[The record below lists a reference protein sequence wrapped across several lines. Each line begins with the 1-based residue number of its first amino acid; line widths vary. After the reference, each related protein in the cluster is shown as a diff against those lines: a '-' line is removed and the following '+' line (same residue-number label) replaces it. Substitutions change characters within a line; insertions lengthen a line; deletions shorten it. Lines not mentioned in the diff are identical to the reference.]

1 MVKFRWSFNTNEA
14 TEWLNSMAKQGWALT
29 GFFFGFYRFAECE
42 PGEYIYQVDIAE
54 KMFSVPESYR
64 QFMGEMGVEIVC
76 LWGPWVILRRK
87 AEEGTFELY
96 TDAESTYE
104 HYRKIRNMFQAVS
117 MIEGVG
123 LFYGVTSAVMLK
135 NAVGWVSALLAAVF
149 LAVFL
154 GQILRLNGILAELK
168 NRREHGQGMA
178 SSVSGPRMHTVGIA
192 ICLICCAPF
201 LYSFLHE
208 LGHCIAVWICGGT
221 VTGFQ
226 PFGSDAH
233 MTYKGVVGNLSL
245 AFVDVAGMLLPL
257 ITAAAVLLLCRG
269 SKKHSLLNISLVI
282 MSGEF
287 LLSIISWIV
296 GPLCCL
302 MDLANPGDDLVKFI
316 DNTGFHPIAV
326 SLCATLVFV
335 SMVLLFAKRILG
347 MFDNFS
353 NSVGRKIII
362 LVTSVV
368 VIGQVFGLLFIFTRN
383 NISAEG
389 NFQYT
394 AESSRDSIL
403 WEEFDIDISKAGEY
417 IFYAKWEVDREG
429 VIAAVVLKDEDEIY
443 FDTTGATYLDVES
456 FPFHLDS
463 GSYNLSFYVL
473 NCEEDW
479 LEYSGLVGAEASAI
493 EDFPW
498 QPDGTSTVTGSY
510 RLVYKR

>member
-1 MVKFRWSFNTNEA
+1 MVKFRLNFNTNEV
-14 TEWLNSMAKQGWALT
+14 TEWLNRMAEQGWALT
-29 GFFFGFYRFAECE
+29 GFFFGFHRFVECE

-87 AEEGTFELY
+87 AEEGPFEMY
-96 TDAESTYE
+96 TDVESSFE
-104 HYRKIRNMFQAVS
+104 HYTKIRNLFYVVS

-135 NAVGWVSALLAAVF
+135 NAVGWVFAFLAAVF

-154 GQILRLNGILAELK
+154 GQILRLSGILAELK
-168 NRREHGQGMA
+168 NRREHGPGGA
-178 SSVSGPRMHTVGIA
+178 SSVSGPRMRDGGIA
-192 ICLICCAPF
+192 ICLICCTPF

-233 MTYKGVVGNLSL
+233 MTYKGVVGSLSG
-245 AFVDVAGMLLPL
+245 AFVDVAGTILPL
-257 ITAAAVLLLCRG
+257 MIAAAVLLLYRG

-282 MSGEF
+282 MSGESLF
-287 LLSIISWIV
+287 SIISWIV

-302 MDLANPGDDLVKFI
+302 MNLANPGEDVVKFI
-316 DNTGFHPIAV
+316 DNSGFHPIAV
-326 SLCATLVFV
+326 SLCATLIFV
-335 SMVLLFAKRILG
+335 SMVFLIAKRMLG
-347 MFDNFS
+347 MFDDFS
-353 NSVGRKIII
+353 KSVGRKIII
-362 LVTSVV
+362 LVTSVA
-368 VIGQVFGLLFIFTRN
+368 VIGEMFLLLLTRN
-383 NISAEG
+383 NISVEG
-389 NFQYT
+389 NFQYM
-394 AESSRDSIL
+394 AEGSRDSIL
-403 WEEFDIDISKAGEY
+403 WEEFDIDISQAGEY
-417 IFYAKWEVDREG
+417 IFYAKWEIDREG
-429 VIAAVVLKDEDEIY
+429 VIAAVVLKSEDEIY
-443 FDTTGATYLDVES
+443 FGTTGATYLNAES

-463 GSYNLSFYVL
+463 GSYTLSFYVL
-473 NCEEDW
+473 SCEDDW
-479 LEYSGLVGAEASAI
+479 LEYSSLVGVEASVI

-510 RLVYKR
+510 RLVQEK